1 MLLCSCNNSSSSK
14 AATSQVVETIQI
26 QSNQNTENNIT
37 KKPRYEKIK
46 PEQECGD
53 CAPPNY
59 LEAPSYRQ
67 HKLLDVPL
75 NTKKQL
81 SAFFLKNFNAN
92 VVEVK
97 DIIEPS
103 ESNYNLAQGT
113 IIFNDGYLA
122 YTLPS
127 PNESYK
133 NSLIRYTSNNS
144 KQKFTD
150 FENEMLYRIISISG
164 EENPQKFLQE
174 LVASKKNH
182 DYKGCYIQQK
192 ESKLS
197 IVELAVCDS
206 DNKKFLTLYNPK

>member
-14 AATSQVVETIQI
+14 TNTSQVVKTKQI

-37 KKPRYEKIK
+37 KESRYEKIE

-53 CAPPNY
+53 CSSPNY
-59 LEAPSYRQ
+59 LEVPSYKQ
-67 HKLLDVPL
+67 HKLLDIPL
-75 NTKKQL
+75 NTKKHL
-81 SAFFLKNFNAN
+81 SALFLKNFNAN

-103 ESNYNLAQGT
+103 EDNYNLAQGT
-113 IIFNDGYLA
+113 ILFNDGYLA

-127 PNESYK
+127 SNESYK

-150 FENEMLYRIISISG
+150 FENEMLYKIISISG
-164 EENPQKFLQE
+164 EPNPQKFLQE
-174 LVASKKNH
+174 LIASKKYHN
-182 DYKGCYIQQK
+182 YKGCYIQKK